1 MCYANQIDI
10 KISIKIMQAKPRKLK
25 FDSILIFP
33 AKVIKQTLEMKKI
46 KQKQHSQ
53 HLSTTFFLGI
63 KILSLL
69 CSTSLSLSLKVNF
82 EENSNIEYSMEF
94 AEGSSN

>member
-1 MCYANQIDI
+1 
-10 KISIKIMQAKPRKLK
+10 MQARPRKLK

-53 HLSTTFFLGI
+53 HLSTTFFFR
-63 KILSLL
+63 
-69 CSTSLSLSLKVNF
+69 N
-82 EENSNIEYSMEF
+82 
-94 AEGSSN
+94 

>member
-1 MCYANQIDI
+1 
-10 KISIKIMQAKPRKLK
+10 MQAKPRKLK

-53 HLSTTFFLGI
+53 HLSTTFFFLGI

-69 CSTSLSLSLKVNF
+69 CSTSPSLPLKVNF
-82 EENSNIEYSMEF
+82 EENSNIEHSMEF

>member
-1 MCYANQIDI
+1 MCYTNQIDI

-53 HLSTTFFLGI
+53 HLSKTFFFR
-63 KILSLL
+63 
-69 CSTSLSLSLKVNF
+69 N
-82 EENSNIEYSMEF
+82 
-94 AEGSSN
+94 